1 MRTSC
6 DYGTVRTASN
16 DGTRVVNVVVDGKVN
31 GFRGPNESCRK
42 EDLRRRPRTGPVHR
56 GDGGTGQEWAWWKE
70 VLIVRGVGDGR
81 LGTLLNDDTN
91 VEVDLA
97 DDDVGRQGDVVD
109 TKQGAIDGDV
119 EAALVQEEQGEEL
132 LEIDGEEDVHVA
144 DRPYC
149 AYA

>member
-1 MRTSC
+1 M
-6 DYGTVRTASN
+6 
-16 DGTRVVNVVVDGKVN
+16 
-31 GFRGPNESCRK
+31 
-42 EDLRRRPRTGPVHR
+42 
-56 GDGGTGQEWAWWKE
+56 
-70 VLIVRGVGDGR
+70 LIVRGVGDGR

-119 EAALVQEEQGEEL
+119 ETALVQEEQGEEL